1 MCMKIIRRSSLIL
14 FNSIVIHFTYTHIW
28 CIAILLIAGSEYGDT
43 HAKIDQ
49 RKQNGVKKCGKKY
62 EMVLEITETNVR
74 LSLMTRGLNEPIKI
88 EARVAEEDVICGS
101 TENSMIDDSCQP
113 SDHIENTSDTS
124 LPEDGYGQL
133 EFSDRNS
140 KEKYITK
147 DAGRQKRHRITSTEV
162 ENTSDSSL
170 PEDEDGLLKVA
181 FPIASSRDSKK
192 NNAGRQKRRHVTSAD
207 VENTSGDVSLAEN
220 EDDQSPDPSEQDQ
233 EKTNAAGVVK
243 HKRRRRLTDTDSE
256 PYSCP
261 ECGHKFIVAIS
272 LMRHV
277 KSAHTHLPNYD
288 AIVNAV
294 EDLRSRQLK
303 RPSAVAVSCP
313 VCTRSMRGTRIFS
326 HMRKWHAD
334 DDGFDALMKHVK
346 TSFYAERERV
356 YKLNDWGGERI
367 PCPHCG
373 LTRVRRRMSHHVK
386 FQCKENAERRKF
398 LRCRHCG
405 YGTHCPDR
413 LAAHTE
419 MHQDG
424 SNFICHNCGKR

>member
-1 MCMKIIRRSSLIL
+1 
-14 FNSIVIHFTYTHIW
+14 
-28 CIAILLIAGSEYGDT
+28 
-43 HAKIDQ
+43 
-49 RKQNGVKKCGKKY
+49 
-62 EMVLEITETNVR
+62 MVLEITDTNVQ
-74 LSLMTRGLNEPIKI
+74 LSLMTPGLNEPIKI
-88 EARVAEEDVICGS
+88 EARVAEEDLICGS
-101 TENSMIDDSCQP
+101 TEDSMIDDSCEP
-113 SDHIENTSDTS
+113 SDQLHRVAFKTSADVENASDVLLPEAGDIENT
-124 LPEDGYGQL
+124 
-133 EFSDRNS
+133 
-140 KEKYITK
+140 
-147 DAGRQKRHRITSTEV
+147 
-162 ENTSDSSL
+162 L
-170 PEDEDGLLKVA
+170 PEDEDCLLKVA
-181 FPIASSRDSKK
+181 FPIASSRINKT
-192 NNAGRQKRRHVTSAD
+192 NNAGRQKRRRVTSAD
-207 VENTSGDVSLAEN
+207 VENTSGDVSLAED
-220 EDDQSPDPSEQDQ
+220 EDDQFANTSEQDQ
-233 EKTNAAGVVK
+233 EKTNAAGVVQ

-261 ECGHKFIVAIS
+261 ECGHQFIVAIS

-277 KSAHTHLPNYD
+277 KASHSHLPNYD
-288 AIVNAV
+288 AIVNSV

-334 DDGFDALMKHVK
+334 DDGFDALMKHAK

-373 LTRVRRRMSHHVK
+373 LTRVRRRMSHHIK

-419 MHQDG
+419 THQDG